1 MKIVVQRVKKA
12 EVIVDNETVGK
23 INDGL
28 VLLVGIEDGDT
39 MDDIHVAAKK
49 VMNMRIFDDQDGVM
63 NISLLDDEGSVLS
76 ISQFTLAADVRKGN
90 RPSYSKAMNAQ
101 DADVLY
107 QEFNTI
113 LRTAG
118 ICVETGIFQTHMNV
132 VLDNDGPVTIVLS
145 IKNGKVL

>member
-39 MDDIHVAAKK
+39 MDDIHLAAKK

-107 QEFNTI
+107 QEFNTT
-113 LRTAG
+113 LKTAG
-118 ICVETGIFQTHMNV
+118 ISVETGIFQTHMNV